1 MRRRVHLKSKRVRN
15 GPVARI
21 KTAITKG
28 DRVKVV
34 RGDDKGREGT
44 VLSVDRKRAR
54 VLVEGVNIV
63 KRHRRGNQNEES
75 AIIEKPAAIAISNVM
90 LMDPKSGN
98 PTRIRHKRDKDGMVE
113 RISTKSGQSIPRMT

>member
-1 MRRRVHLKSKRVRN
+1 M
-15 GPVARI
+15 
-21 KTAITKG
+21 TKG